1 LSIAGELEILER
13 GIIRITSYQSGE
25 IAITDKSKE
34 LPERWKEHMH
44 TQANGSVPSTK
55 DKTQFRKRYNKLV
68 IIDLEKRAYLR
79 NLIKH
84 NTRCEHKQVYTQ
96 ANAICRR
103 ISASY
108 EEEKISAR
116 QAMDLMME
124 AHDKMSHHNL
134 PKEVICDE
142 MNKRLNKLEKGKGEM
157 AFEVTMANVSVN
169 NRIRESQEEKGASAN
184 ASENRYSESYWAEV
198 I

>member
-1 LSIAGELEILER
+1 MER
-13 GIIRITSYQSGE
+13 R
-25 IAITDKSKE
+25 
-34 LPERWKEHMH
+34 MH
-44 TQANGSVPSTK
+44 TRANDQVHVPSAK

-68 IIDLEKRAYLR
+68 IIDLEKRAHLR

-103 ISASY
+103 ISSSY
-108 EEEKISAR
+108 EEEKISAE
-116 QAMDLMME
+116 QAMNLMME

-142 MNKRLNKLEKGKGEM
+142 MNKRLNKLETDQGEM
-157 AFEVTMANVSVN
+157 AFEVTMANVSVS
-169 NRIRESQEEKGASAN
+169 NRIRENQEEKGSSN
-184 ASENRYSESYWAEV
+184 DSSGNRYSESYWAEV